1 MSFSTTVT
9 ETKTFTVTHARYLA
23 SKISTD
29 LKRIQRLYPG
39 HISDQWINDYEQEV
53 TEYLKAGYLHSV
65 IYGFQKDK
73 SWIEPTIR
81 YSAQQ
86 LLDHGVDDDPGK
98 IAPNR
103 NIAGAYFTSYLES
116 NDAWGRLTEQQKEA
130 FRSTVII
137 KRVGAPAPSVAGY
150 FESDLNYS
158 AGGQSLARSRVRSF
172 G

>member
-39 HISDQWINDYEQEV
+39 HISDQRITEYEQEA
-53 TEYLKAGYLHSV
+53 TEYLKAGYLHLV

-73 SWIEPTIR
+73 SWIEPTVQ
-81 YSAQQ
+81 YTAQQ
-86 LLDHGVDDDPGK
+86 RLDNNVDDDPGK
-98 IAPNR
+98 IAPNK
-103 NIAGAYFTSYLES
+103 NIAGACFASYLEH
-116 NDAWGRLTEQQKEA
+116 NAAWFRLTEQQREA
-130 FRSTVII
+130 FESTILL
-137 KRVGAPAPSVAGY
+137 KRVGAPAPSVSGY
-150 FESDLNYS
+150 FESDLSYS